1 MTKSS
6 DIRKYLFD
14 VLSDSRDQEQMLSVN
29 VPIPKDVL
37 IRALQQ
43 EYFNKTDA
51 SNFLGVSLST
61 FKRWLNSYQIPAVAI
76 DGIVMYRKKDLIAF
90 MDKNAVKG

>member
-1 MTKSS
+1 MTKN
-6 DIRKYLFD
+6 DMRKYLFD
-14 VLSDSRDQEQMLSVN
+14 VLSDSREQDQMLSVN

-51 SNFLGVSLST
+51 SNFLGVSLTT
-61 FKRWLNSYQIPAVAI
+61 FKRWISSYQIPAVAI

-90 MDKNAVKG
+90 MDKNVIKG